1 MCIRDRSDPC
11 RHARLKRVHWAFD
24 GTPILKMTY
33 DNELLDEYKTVST
46 TIQVKGKTVNVTK
59 SEPEP
64 KSSIIIPGKPSEPK
78 SSVKISGKSSVK
90 VGKKIKLKAVC
101 KNLNAKKI
109 KWKIKSGAKN
119 IKLSV
124 KKGKK
129 VWIAGKKKGK
139 AVIKIFC
146 GGKTA
151 KKVIKVRK

>member
-1 MCIRDRSDPC
+1 M
-11 RHARLKRVHWAFD
+11 LQN
-24 GTPILKMTY
+24 L
-33 DNELLDEYKTVST
+33 N
-46 TIQVKGKTVNVTK
+46 Q
-59 SEPEP
+59 EP

-119 IKLSV
+119 IKLSA

-129 VWIAGKKKGK
+129 VWITGKKKGK

-151 KKVIKVRK
+151 KKVIKVKK

>member
-1 MCIRDRSDPC
+1 M
-11 RHARLKRVHWAFD
+11 
-24 GTPILKMTY
+24 
-33 DNELLDEYKTVST
+33 ST

-64 KSSIIIPGKPSEPK
+64 KSSVIIPGKLSEPK
-78 SSVKISGKSSVK
+78 SFVKISGKSSVK

-119 IKLSV
+119 IKLSA

-129 VWIAGKKKGK
+129 VWITGKKKGK

-151 KKVIKVRK
+151 KKVIKVKK

>member
-1 MCIRDRSDPC
+1 
-11 RHARLKRVHWAFD
+11 
-24 GTPILKMTY
+24 MTY

-46 TIQVKGKTVNVTK
+46 MIQVKGKTVNVTK

-64 KSSIIIPGKPSEPK
+64 KSSIKIPGKPSEPK
-78 SSVKISGKSSVK
+78 SFVKISGKSSVK

-124 KKGKK
+124 KKERKYGLRERKK
-129 VWIAGKKKGK
+129 EKQL
-139 AVIKIFC
+139 
-146 GGKTA
+146 
-151 KKVIKVRK
+151 